1 MLQKNQ
7 NEDSGHAA
15 QWDLDYDHKNG
26 FPETPKHKI
35 LPVATF
41 NHNIFSREAESERVI
56 LDVIEEN
63 YEEWIDLRPYMIES
77 PITVSV
83 HDKFFKVLEQFRINH
98 CRHMTV
104 IDPSNGAIK
113 GIITRADI
121 FAYNSLWKE
130 SKDTTK
136 NY

>member
-35 LPVATF
+35 LPYATF

-63 YEEWIDLRPYMIES
+63 YEEWID
-77 PITVSV
+77 
-83 HDKFFKVLEQFRINH
+83 DKEILLNKFLDTDDDLASFKAILIGFRF
-98 CRHMTV
+98 
-104 IDPSNGAIK
+104 IK
-113 GIITRADI
+113 D
-121 FAYNSLWKE
+121 
-130 SKDTTK
+130 
-136 NY
+136 